1 MLTRNR
7 TKGQSSSDAQNS
19 QFRSAQGRRGG
30 TMGVP
35 GKVPVLQYC
44 SWKASW
50 GRRGGL
56 SARPR
61 GPGSSELRVL
71 QAPRAVPLPHLA
83 VPPRGDMERQ
93 GHRSS
98 ATKSW
103 GASQPAPASSDWAGE
118 RPEAQAQGAGTASQA
133 VHTGQGD
140 EGGAAL
146 SQAPAPGCRRGLSSD
161 GPPKLNSVCARPGLT
176 ARRVCVLRLCRTFTP
191 RPPRGRG
198 GRHRLLRSLTAL
210 GVSPFLTGSHP
221 KNTLRS
227 GRARQACLRP
237 VSAYERLLL
246 RGGESSGKQASRGL
260 KCWVLSFNMRLKRL
274 EYILLL
280 FQPGCTG

>member
-71 QAPRAVPLPHLA
+71 QAPGAVPLPHLA

-103 GASQPAPASSDWAGE
+103 GASQPALASSDWAGE
-118 RPEAQAQGAGTASQA
+118 RPEAQVQGAGTASQA
-133 VHTGQGD
+133 IHTGQGD

-191 RPPRGRG
+191 RRGGGWQTPPSAFTHSPESVPISHRQPPRKHPAGWPCQAGLLATRLSLRAPASQRG
-198 GRHRLLRSLTAL
+198 GVFRKAS
-210 GVSPFLTGSHP
+210 F
-221 KNTLRS
+221 
-227 GRARQACLRP
+227 
-237 VSAYERLLL
+237 ERL
-246 RGGESSGKQASRGL
+246 K
-260 KCWVLSFNMRLKRL
+260 VLGAFL
-274 EYILLL
+274 
-280 FQPGCTG
+280 

>member
-71 QAPRAVPLPHLA
+71 QAPEAVPLPHLA
-83 VPPRGDMERQ
+83 VPPHGDMERQ

-161 GPPKLNSVCARPGLT
+161 GP
-176 ARRVCVLRLCRTFTP
+176 
-191 RPPRGRG
+191 
-198 GRHRLLRSLTAL
+198 
-210 GVSPFLTGSHP
+210 
-221 KNTLRS
+221 
-227 GRARQACLRP
+227 
-237 VSAYERLLL
+237 
-246 RGGESSGKQASRGL
+246 
-260 KCWVLSFNMRLKRL
+260 LS
-274 EYILLL
+274 
-280 FQPGCTG
+280 